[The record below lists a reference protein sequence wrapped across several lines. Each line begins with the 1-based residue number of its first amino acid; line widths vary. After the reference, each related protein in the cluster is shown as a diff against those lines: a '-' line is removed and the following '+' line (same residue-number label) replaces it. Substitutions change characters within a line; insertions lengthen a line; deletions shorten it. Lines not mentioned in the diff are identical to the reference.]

1 VVEAAVVAAEAVW
14 APVEEAETWRGAYRH
29 SAQEA
34 HSPRAPPVEEP
45 EKAAA
50 VEAPDSAGTHARARC
65 IVQVVA
71 RPRVAR

>member
-1 VVEAAVVAAEAVW
+1 VE
-14 APVEEAETWRGAYRH
+14 G
-29 SAQEA
+29 
-34 HSPRAPPVEEP
+34 P

>member
-1 VVEAAVVAAEAVW
+1 
-14 APVEEAETWRGAYRH
+14 
-29 SAQEA
+29 
-34 HSPRAPPVEEP
+34 
-45 EKAAA
+45 